1 MSSRDTTPLVDP
13 SSHRPTPP
21 ALTRRRHVDMMW
33 VCSAACRP
41 GAPR

>member
-1 MSSRDTTPLVDP
+1 MSRTSVPP
-13 SSHRPTPP
+13 FGFAAPP